1 MYLYLFIENYGC
13 NIKKAIKSEVTPK
26 VWTKNFWGHFIWT
39 HLYFWLLELL
49 FLHKSTAEEE
59 LNTEAE
65 GESVLEEAILHIYAT
80 T

>member
-1 MYLYLFIENYGC
+1 MKIDSPP
-13 NIKKAIKSEVTPK
+13 KKDGP
-26 VWTKNFWGHFIWT
+26 FWT

-59 LNTEAE
+59 LDTKAE